1 MISDPIVALAT
12 PPGRAALAVV
22 RLSGTGAFEVA
33 ARVVRGLR
41 PDRPRVAQLAAFVEP
56 DGQTIDHGLCTVFPG
71 PHSYTGEDLVE
82 LTCHGGL
89 LAPGRLLAALEAAG
103 ARAAAPGEFTRRAVL
118 NGKMDLLQ
126 AESVA
131 DLIDASTRAQA
142 RAALHLMEGGLSRR
156 IEELREQL
164 LHISAHMS
172 YDIDFPEED
181 DGPLGKD
188 EIRDRLDA
196 VQAEVGRLLATA
208 PAGERL
214 RNGALVVLAGRAN
227 AGKSSLFNALLGT
240 GRALVAATPG
250 TTRDAIEADTDFAG
264 WPIRLADTAGLREAD
279 DLVERMGIEVSRRYL
294 EAADLVLLCVEAG
307 RPLEAGER
315 EILATRPSILART
328 KVDLADVPDEPVEG
342 EGVPVSVVSGEGLE
356 AIRSSVA
363 DRIFG
368 VRGTYPV
375 PDLDPVLLR
384 ERHRTGLA
392 RAGEELARA
401 VPHLQPHGDTALASH
416 HLRQALASL
425 DDLIGVVDAEEV
437 LGRVFSRFCVGK

>member
-12 PPGRAALAVV
+12 APGRAALALV

-33 ARVVRGLR
+33 ARVVRGFR
-41 PDRPRVAQLAAFVEP
+41 PGRPRVAQLVAFVDA
-56 DGQTIDHGLCTVFPG
+56 DGQALDRGLCTAFPA
-71 PHSYTGEDLVE
+71 PHSYTGEDLLE

-89 LAPGRLLAALEAAG
+89 LAPSRLLAALEEAG
-103 ARAAAPGEFTRRAVL
+103 ARPAAPGEFTRRAVL

-126 AESVA
+126 AESVG
-131 DLIDASTRAQA
+131 DLIEASTRAQA
-142 RAALHLMEGGLSRR
+142 RAALHQIEGGLSRR
-156 IEELREQL
+156 IQLLREQL
-164 LHISAHMS
+164 LQVSALMS

-181 DGPLGKD
+181 DGPIERD
-188 EIRDRLDA
+188 EIRQLLEKA
-196 VQAEVGRLLATA
+196 QADIGRLLATA
-208 PAGERL
+208 PAGELL

-240 GRALVAATPG
+240 ERALVAAMPG

-264 WPIRLADTAGLREAD
+264 WPIRLADTAGLRDAD
-279 DLVERMGIEVSRRYL
+279 DMVERMGIEVSRRYL

-307 RPLEAGER
+307 RSLETGER
-315 EILATRPSILART
+315 AILAARPSVLART
-328 KVDLADVPDEPVEG
+328 KADLASAPAEPVEV
-342 EGVPVSVVSGEGLE
+342 EGVPVSVVTGEGLD
-356 AIRSSVA
+356 AIRSAVA

-368 VRGTYPV
+368 RRGTHPV

-392 RAGEELARA
+392 RASEALAQA
-401 VPHLQPHGDTALASH
+401 VPHLHARGDTALASH
-416 HLRQALASL
+416 HLRQALAAL

-437 LGRVFSRFCVGK
+437 LERVFSRFCVGK